1 MVVPNP
7 PTVKTNLSDRKPAL
21 YGGGKEPTRIMRTWR
36 TWARC
41 WVILA
46 LAGACGFLF
55 NLAAPQG
62 VGLLPEEV
70 TQPLW
75 ERLEL
80 AQTQKLYQSG
90 ALFVDARDVDHYQR
104 ARVRGAVSL
113 SPAEWDNL
121 FPLLRTTIS
130 EAPAVVVYGHTRSRF
145 QAAITAQRLKKE
157 GIDLV
162 LVINESMEELGQAGL
177 PISEPRRRSH

>member
-1 MVVPNP
+1 MP
-7 PTVKTNLSDRKPAL
+7 P
-21 YGGGKEPTRIMRTWR
+21 WC

-46 LAGACGFLF
+46 LAGACGLLF

-80 AQTQKLYQSG
+80 AQAQNLYQAG
-90 ALFVDARDVDHYQR
+90 ALLVDARDVDLYQR

-113 SPAEWDNL
+113 SPAEWNNL
-121 FPLLRTTIS
+121 FPLLRATIS
-130 EAPAVVVYGHTRSRF
+130 EAPSVVVYGHSRSRF
-145 QAAITAQRLKKE
+145 PAAITAQRLKKE
-157 GIDLV
+157 GFDRV
-162 LVINESMEELGQAGL
+162 LVISESFEALGQAGFPL
-177 PISEPRRRSH
+177 SEPKRRGR